1 MSEKENGWSE
11 EKEGFFGDKYTQ
23 HYNSDGDKIGWSEEK
38 EGFFGGTYTQHYDGD
53 SYDKSS
59 WSEEKEGFLGGTY
72 TQNYEGDSYDKSSWS
87 EEKEGFFGGTYSQHY
102 EGDGYDKS
110 GWSEEREGFFGGSYT
125 QHYGSDQKTDDDSC
139 RTDSTNSG
147 SSLSSSNSS
156 YSNVGYSLADSS
168 YDSSSSN
175 GGYSPADS
183 DYDSSSSSGIGG
195 LIAVAVFLAV
205 VAFCGTAIWNG
216 IKNGQSTTNQSSVT
230 RNQTPKM
237 ARVIMTKANLR
248 PNPNDN
254 RKPIMK
260 IDYDGKLQLLSP
272 DYTGR
277 GWYHVRHI
285 SSGKEGWIHGNT
297 IEFVY

>member
-1 MSEKENGWSE
+1 VKKKTVGAKKKKVFSATNIPNITIVMGIK
-11 EKEGFFGDKYTQ
+11 
-23 HYNSDGDKIGWSEEK
+23 
-38 EGFFGGTYTQHYDGD
+38 
-53 SYDKSS
+53 
-59 WSEEKEGFLGGTY
+59 LGGAKRKKAFSEALTLSI
-72 TQNYEGDSYDKSSWS
+72 TMETATIKAVGAKKKKVSW
-87 EEKEGFFGGTYSQHY
+87 EALILRIMKEIVTIKAVGVKKRKVFFGGTYSQHY

-125 QHYGSDQKTDDDSC
+125 QHYGSDQKSDDDSC

-175 GGYSPADS
+175 GGYSPTDS

-216 IKNGQSTTNQSSVT
+216 IKNGQSTINQSSVT

-272 DYTGR
+272 NYTGR

-285 SSGKEGWIHGNT
+285 SSGQEGWIHGNT